1 MIGFWDTLYKG
12 DFGMLRGGFQWS
24 DTQRTGFAGAASAA
38 PATWGTITPKANEQ
52 VFMTSLR
59 YYPF

>member
-1 MIGFWDTLYKG
+1 
-12 DFGMLRGGFQWS
+12 MLRAGFQYQ
-24 DTQRTGFAGAASAA
+24 DIQKTGFAGAN
-38 PATWGTITPKANEQ
+38 ATLAGVAIPGTNGSVTPKVNEQ

>member
-1 MIGFWDTLYKG
+1 
-12 DFGMLRGGFQWS
+12 MLRGGLQYS
-24 DTQRTGFAGAASAA
+24 YTERTGFAGAASAA
-38 PATWGTITPKANEQ
+38 PATFGTITPKASEQ

>member
-1 MIGFWDTLYKG
+1 
-12 DFGMLRGGFQWS
+12 MLRAGFQYS
-24 DTQRTGFAGAASAA
+24 NTQRIGFAGAANVA
-38 PATWGTITPKANEQ
+38 PATWDTITPKANEQ